1 MIFILSRFF
10 EFCRITDERK
20 KSMNKMFQI
29 IGVLGVL
36 FGLTFLG
43 GTVILALR
51 KYLRLKKSIAATGV
65 VVHVEIS
72 QGMRRNHSSTRH
84 TLYKPTVRFQTA
96 DGRVINYTPMMA
108 NSWSNYSVGENVPVH
123 YDPQQ
128 PENPIIGN
136 VSGRW
141 FLFLVCVFVGGMFTV
156 VGAFFILFGLI

>member
-1 MIFILSRFF
+1 M
-10 EFCRITDERK
+10 D
-20 KSMNKMFQI
+20 KMFPI
-29 IGVLGVL
+29 IGVLAVL

-43 GTVILALR
+43 ITVALALR

-72 QGMRRNHSSTRH
+72 KGMRQNHSARRS

-108 NSWSNYSVGENVPVH
+108 NSWSNYGVGENVPVH

-136 VSGRW
+136 ASGRW
-141 FLFLVCVFVGGMFTV
+141 FPFIICVFVGGMFTV
-156 VGAFFILFGLI
+156 VGGVFILFGLV